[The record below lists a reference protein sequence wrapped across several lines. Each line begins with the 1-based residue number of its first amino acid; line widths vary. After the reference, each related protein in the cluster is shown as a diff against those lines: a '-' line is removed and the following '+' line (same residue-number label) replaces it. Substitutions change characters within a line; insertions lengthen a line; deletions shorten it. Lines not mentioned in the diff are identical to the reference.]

1 MRVDFEQ
8 EINIIKNIFAIK
20 HIIRNSSYDND
31 MFR

>member
-20 HIIRNSSYDND
+20 IRNSSYDND